1 METQK
6 FIRALVRGR
15 QYTSKS
21 VETGV
26 NEERDRYHQSIAKN
40 QGGKRQGGKG
50 EKKRIEDIAS
60 SQYEIVAETPFQGG
74 ERCRRRT
81 TLHVRNMKQ
90 NRNGF
95 FFS

>member
-74 ERCRRRT
+74 GRDAGGGQHSMLET
-81 TLHVRNMKQ
+81 
-90 NRNGF
+90 
-95 FFS
+95 